1 MLPLSFRGGALGE
14 PPSGLFLET
23 AACECAGSWLSA
35 SVPRGSLPTP
45 PHRAAFS
52 SQWGPGER
60 PWVLLSGTS
69 ASHTR
74 ALSLARFV
82 QPSSYLLKAPTPDPT

>member
-1 MLPLSFRGGALGE
+1 MLPLGFGSGALGE

-23 AACECAGSWLSA
+23 AAYECAGSRISA

-45 PHRAAFS
+45 PHPAAFC
-52 SQWGPGER
+52 SQRGPGER

-82 QPSSYLLKAPTPDPT
+82 QPSSCLLKAPTPDHT